1 MEPIFAEYIPR
12 TADLILPW
20 GKARL
25 YADLL
30 ETAFAAP
37 DAVPLAEKLFD
48 KPIPA
53 LPASLYRQYYET
65 GNRSN
70 YEGPYFERRRNLLLL
85 ASAEKTEGKGRFL
98 DLLVDYIWAICEE
111 TSWVIPAHNT
121 PRHGK
126 SERLPDA
133 FWLDEGDD
141 IHYIDLFAAATGAD
155 VAMVWY
161 LLHDVL
167 DALTPV
173 ITRRMLGLL
182 EKRIFHP
189 FLHYQD
195 SMWWKGSRGNTLNN
209 WTPWIV
215 SNVLTAVLLCEKDQ
229 DRRQAMCAESMEIL
243 DRFIGFYKSDG
254 GCDEG
259 PGYWTVAGAS
269 YFDCLEIL
277 WDLSGGKIDAFG
289 NPLVRRMG
297 EYIADVHITGN
308 LYVNFADASHRI
320 GMDAALLARYGR
332 RTGSPKLNAFAAELA
347 ENRDFHALPVGSGT
361 TPYRTFRDVIEPLPE
376 TSDVLPENRTWY
388 DGLEVFLARDPASG
402 LFLAAKGGHNAESH
416 NHNDVGSIV
425 VFRGDR
431 PVFIDAGVERY
442 TKKTFSAERYT
453 LWAMRSRYHNL
464 PDIAG
469 CEQKPGGRY
478 HAVPLKTDADSVT
491 FDLKEAWPEEA
502 GIGSYTRTS
511 AMGEGCVTVWDSLT
525 LQQAAPVCWYWLCAE
540 KPAAEDNAVTF
551 TDAGCRAVFSGG
563 AFDLSVEEIVLTD
576 DKLRSE
582 WQCSSLWRICL
593 RCENW
598 TAGEMK
604 MHLSPAENG

>member
-1 MEPIFAEYIPR
+1 MEPIFAKYIPE
-12 TADLILPW
+12 TESLILPW
-20 GKARL
+20 ENTRL
-25 YADLL
+25 YADLP

-37 DAVPLAEKLFD
+37 DAVRLAEKLFD

-53 LPASLYRQYYET
+53 LPASLYREYYEN
-65 GNRSN
+65 GNRSR
-70 YEGPYFERRRNLLLL
+70 YEAPYFERRRNLLLL
-85 ASAEKTEGKGRFL
+85 AAAEKNEGKGRFL
-98 DLLVDYIWAICEE
+98 DLLVDYIWVICEE

-126 SERLPDA
+126 RERLPDA
-133 FWLDEGDD
+133 FWLEEGDD

-161 LLHDVL
+161 LLHDEL

-195 SMWWKGSRGNTLNN
+195 SMWWKGSGGNTLNN

-215 SNVLTAVLLCEKDQ
+215 SNVLTVLLLCEKD
-229 DRRQAMCAESMEIL
+229 DGRRTAITKESMEIL
-243 DRFIGFYKSDG
+243 DRIIGFYKSDG

-308 LYVNFADASHRI
+308 LYVNFADASHRM
-320 GMDAALLARYGR
+320 GMDAALIARYGR
-332 RTGSPKLNAFAAELA
+332 RTGSPKLIAFAAELA
-347 ENRDFHALPVGSGT
+347 EKSDFHALPVGSGT

-376 TSDVLPENRTWY
+376 PSDVRPENRTWY

-416 NHNDVGSIV
+416 NHNDVGNIV
-425 VFRGDR
+425 VFRGEH
-431 PVFIDAGVERY
+431 PVFIDAGVEQY

-464 PDIAG
+464 LDIDG
-469 CEQKPGGRY
+469 CEQEPGGRY
-478 HAVPLKTDADSVT
+478 HAVPEGTTPDSVT
-491 FDLKEAWPEEA
+491 FALKEAWPGKA
-502 GIGSYTRTS
+502 GIEAYTRTS
-511 AMGEGCVTVWDSLT
+511 AMGEGCVTVRDSLT
-525 LQQAAPVCWYWLCAE
+525 LQKAAPVCWYWLCAE
-540 KPAAEDNAVTF
+540 KPVVEENTLLFPAAD
-551 TDAGCRAVFSGG
+551 CRAVFTGG
-563 AFDLSVEEIVLTD
+563 HFTLEAEEIVLTD
-576 DKLRSE
+576 GKLRDE
-582 WQCSSLWRICL
+582 WQSDSLWRICL
-593 RCENW
+593 RCEEW
-598 TAGEMK
+598 QAGSMC
-604 MHLSPAENG
+604 MQLSVQAH